1 MYIRL
6 ARIIS
11 TVFSPFLVPTYAIL
25 MALWLS
31 ILFVVPDS
39 TKLTVAGVTFLL
51 TAVLP
56 MLLIVALYRVKAVN
70 SIGLAER
77 TERLVPYLCA
87 VVCYSS
93 LAVYLNSVHSPIWL
107 TMFAVGGGLAVLVT
121 LVINRW
127 WKISAHAAAMGG
139 FTAFVY
145 LLYHSQLL
153 IFGGMPMLY
162 AAVIITGLVGTSRV
176 ALGLHTPMQ
185 VIAGAAN
192 GAACII
198 LLSLFY

>member
-1 MYIRL
+1 MYIKL

-77 TERLVPYLCA
+77 AERLVPYLCA
-87 VVCYSS
+87 VVCYSF

-139 FTAFVY
+139 FTAFIY

-185 VIAGAAN
+185 IIAGAAN